1 MRAPK
6 RLTRRKAG
14 TQRHRPT
21 PAGLVGT
28 AAGPP
33 NCSCRYSLPALR
45 GGAEHTRARQLRH
58 MCAGPDESMQI
69 PSVAQRARSCGRRAI
84 DAARGC
90 VATRAA
96 AQLRGEDGQT
106 ARRPDG
112 QTARRPDGQ
121 TARRPDGQTARRP
134 DGQTARRPD
143 GQTARRPDGQT
154 ARRPDGQT
162 ARRPDGQTARRP
174 DGDHAHGPYGP
185 AHSARRHSRGRR
197 HGLRL
202 EARGAR
208 CGRPPTSR
216 RWPAP
221 VCSPTTRPAR
231 KRSCSTTSSPT
242 ASTPPTRTSPHR
254 SRSQRRTRS
263 RYSSARRRGCSSA
276 ASSASAG

>member
-45 GGAEHTRARQLRH
+45 GSAEHTWARQLRH

-143 GQTARRPDGQT
+143 G
-154 ARRPDGQT
+154 
-162 ARRPDGQTARRP
+162 
-174 DGDHAHGPYGP
+174 DHAHGPYGP

-208 CGRPPTSR
+208 CRRPPTSR
-216 RWPAP
+216 SRPAP
-221 VCSPTTRPAR
+221 ACSPTTRPAR

-263 RYSSARRRGCSSA
+263 RYSSARRRGRSSA